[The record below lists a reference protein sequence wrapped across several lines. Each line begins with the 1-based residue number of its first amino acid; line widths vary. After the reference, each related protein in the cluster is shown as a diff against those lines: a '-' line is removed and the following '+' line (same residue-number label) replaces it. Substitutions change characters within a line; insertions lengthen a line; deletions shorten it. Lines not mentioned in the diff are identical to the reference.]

1 VATKDRLEKAKQ
13 RLDAYYEAEMAVL
26 AGQEYKIGTRS
37 LTRANLEEIR
47 AAIDNL
53 EKQVDQLTAAV
64 NGKGRRKAY
73 RITARDL

>member
-1 VATKDRLEKAKQ
+1 
-13 RLDAYYEAEMAVL
+13 
-26 AGQEYKIGTRS
+26 

-47 AAIDNL
+47 AAIDSL

>member
-1 VATKDRLEKAKQ
+1 MASKERLEKAKQ
-13 RLDAYYEAEMAVL
+13 RLEAYYEAEMAVL

-47 AAIDNL
+47 AAIDSL
-53 EKQVDQLTAAV
+53 EKQVDQLTTAV
-64 NGKGRRKAY
+64 DGKGRRKAY

>member
-1 VATKDRLEKAKQ
+1 MATKDRLEKAKQ

>member
-1 VATKDRLEKAKQ
+1 MASKDRLEKAKQ
-13 RLDAYYEAEMAVL
+13 RLEAYYEAEMAVL

-47 AAIDNL
+47 AAIDSL